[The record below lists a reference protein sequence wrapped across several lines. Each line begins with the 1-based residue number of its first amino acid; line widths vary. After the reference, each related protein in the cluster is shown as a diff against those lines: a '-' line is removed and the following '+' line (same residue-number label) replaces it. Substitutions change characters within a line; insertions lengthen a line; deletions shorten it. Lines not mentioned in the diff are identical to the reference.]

1 MRLGDSA
8 LLVDDVGDPFG
19 VFVFRRTGGAVGDAD
34 LAVGVA
40 EQGEGEVVNLSAK
53 RALAST
59 SSKLAPRMVV
69 FFASYCSMRSRNPEP
84 SAVQPGVS
92 AFG

>member
-1 MRLGDSA
+1 MARSVSQSRGNGKSNFSA
-8 LLVDDVGDPFG
+8 N
-19 VFVFRRTGGAVGDAD
+19 RE
-34 LAVGVA
+34 LAA
-40 EQGEGEVVNLSAK
+40 A
-53 RALAST
+53 

-69 FFASYCSMRSRNPEP
+69 FFAWYCSMRSRNPEP